1 MKMGK
6 VFIISA
12 PSGTG
17 KTTVAKKVLEQIPDL
32 VRVVTYTT
40 RQPRPGEVDGQ
51 DYRFISKEEFEAKI
65 KDNYFLEYANVYGNY
80 YGTPKKDIEE
90 LISSGKDALL
100 IIDVQG
106 AFKVKSLMP
115 EAVSIF
121 LLPPSFEE
129 LRRRIEGRGYV
140 DKNLEKRL
148 QTAREEIPCAKYF
161 DYIVIN
167 DFLNNAVEKVKAII
181 LSYRVET
188 KRVLNNIEKYLQG
201 SEIVELLKGGK
212 CYVKET

>member
-1 MKMGK
+1 MGK

-17 KTTVAKKVLEQIPDL
+17 KTTVEKKVLSQLPDL

-40 RQPRPGEVDGQ
+40 RPPRPGEVDGQ
-51 DYRFISKEEFEAKI
+51 DYRFISKEDFEKKI
-65 KDNYFLEYANVYGNY
+65 KENYFLEYANVYGNY
-80 YGTPKKDIEE
+80 YGTPKKDIEDI
-90 LISSGKDALL
+90 LSQGKDALL

-129 LRRRIEGRGYV
+129 LKRRIEGRGYV

-148 QTAREEIPCAKYF
+148 QTAKEEIPCARYF

-188 KRVLNNIEKYLQG
+188 SRVLNNIEKYLQG
-201 SEIVELLKGGK
+201 SDIVDLVKGGK

>member
-1 MKMGK
+1 MGK

>member
-1 MKMGK
+1 MGK

-17 KTTVAKKVLEQIPDL
+17 KTTVAKKVLSQLPDL

-40 RQPRPGEVDGQ
+40 RPPRPGEVDGQ
-51 DYRFISKEEFEAKI
+51 DYRFISKEDFEKKI
-65 KDNYFLEYANVYGNY
+65 KENYFLEYANVYGNY
-80 YGTPKKDIEE
+80 YGTPKRDIEDI
-90 LISSGKDALL
+90 LSQGKDALL

-106 AFKVKSLMP
+106 AFKVKSLIP
-115 EAVSIF
+115 DAVSIF

-129 LRRRIEGRGYV
+129 LKRRIEGRGYI

-148 QTAREEIPCAKYF
+148 QTAKEEIPCARYF

-188 KRVLNNIEKYLQG
+188 SRVLNNIEKYLQG
-201 SEIVELLKGGK
+201 SDIVNLVKGGK